1 MIMMIVTL
9 VVNTIFYG
17 LVLLRTREDA
27 SIFTSSVVVAY
38 ILYLQWSALSS
49 RPTEEYNPFYDTNA
63 NITLQI
69 LGGLFFTLISLL
81 MILSSSKTDE
91 ETI

>member
-9 VVNTIFYG
+9 VLNIIFYG
-17 LVLLRTREDA
+17 IVVLRTREDA

-49 RPTEEYNPFYDTNA
+49 SPTEECNPFYDTNA

-69 LGGLFFTLISLL
+69 LGGLFFTFISLL

-91 ETI
+91 EKL

>member
-9 VVNTIFYG
+9 VVNNIFYG

-49 RPTEEYNPFYDTNA
+49 SPIEECNPFYDIYA
-63 NITLQI
+63 NVVFKI
-69 LGGLFFTLISLL
+69 LAGLFFTLISLL